1 MNKKTII
8 TILLALVAMAGQ
20 AKTFKT
26 IKAAVER
33 GQSQDCLDYTGCEQ
47 ARTKFKNP
55 VAMAC
60 VNVSNGEL
68 KAREVI
74 MRDTAT
80 TVHFTMEY
88 EKGNLF
94 RFAKES
100 YLMDEDGNRYPLRSA
115 EGIALDVWVQSPE
128 SGITEFTMHFEPL
141 SKKVQIFD
149 FIEGDGTGAFKL
161 LGIHD
166 KKYKIKFPTIQEL
179 ADANPWTVP
188 EDWFKTDTVTIR
200 GRIEG
205 FNAEQLGFDMLHCY
219 YKDEFEKGD
228 AVQVL
233 NIAPDGTF
241 CKKFKIS
248 YPFRQL
254 FWTKEAKTQF
264 DEIPFFARPGE
275 TIDITVKKDN
285 QDRYVCVY
293 NSGSSHDVER
303 WLRSGND
310 FSDVLRPL
318 SSFKGKLEE
327 GNCLAESVW
336 QNAMYRLQTV
346 SRREHY
352 TPMEMQLALA
362 DIQANFIERY
372 LSYVDNYASDLVKYE
387 ERDGKWNAEIVDSV
401 EYEKICD
408 AKNYYPLHRIDFDNP
423 LLLANQNFHFTLN
436 HIQFANYV
444 RNRTYKGLMDENGGM
459 EVNFKNYSTVLSNY
473 LAALRDLMGT
483 DKNNMMVQLCAYKD
497 MLSDFDNWADDD
509 NLNQWLSEDTT
520 DTETMKR
527 EVLEN
532 WPTRNKMLPLYL
544 TTFTDPYIHQKAEQ
558 FCAYKKSQK
567 DLATPLPDAPMADLI
582 RSLSAKYPGK
592 FLMIDFWGMSCGPCR
607 GAIQASKELRAE
619 IAKRDDVKLIFIAGE
634 RTTEGSD
641 EYKQYVAEWLSN
653 EETVCVTN
661 ADFTRLQELF
671 QFNGIPHYETIT
683 PDCRRVR
690 EDLRF
695 SGYHNFDYELQRL
708 LEKLK

>member
-8 TILLALVAMAGQ
+8 TVLLALVAMAGQ

-26 IKAAVER
+26 IK
-33 GQSQDCLDYTGCEQ
+33 
-47 ARTKFKNP
+47 NP

-60 VNVSNGEL
+60 VNVANGEL

-74 MRDTAT
+74 FRDTAT

-88 EKGNLF
+88 SKGQSF
-94 RFAKES
+94 QFVSSS
-100 YLMDEDGNRYPLRSA
+100 YLMDEDGNRYPL
-115 EGIALDVWVQSPE
+115 P
-128 SGITEFTMHFEPL
+128 EFTMHFAPL
-141 SKKVQIFD
+141 PKKIQIFD
-149 FIEGDGTGAFKL
+149 FIEGDGSGAFKL

-166 KKYKIKFPTIQEL
+166 KKYKIKFPTMQEL

-188 EDWFKTDTVTIR
+188 QDWFKSDTITIK
-200 GRIEG
+200 GRIED

-219 YKDEFEKGD
+219 YEDEFEKED

-285 QDRYVCVY
+285 QGRYVCVY

-303 WLRSGND
+303 WLHTD
-310 FSDVLRPL
+310 DYSDVFRPL
-318 SSFKGKLEE
+318 SSFKGKLEDA
-327 GNCLAESVW
+327 NSQAESVW

-372 LSYVDNYASDLVKYE
+372 LSYVDNYASDLIKYE
-387 ERDGKWNAEIVDSV
+387 ERDGKWNAEVLDSV
-401 EYEKICD
+401 EYEKIYD

-423 LLLANQNFHFTLN
+423 LLLANQDFHFTLN

-444 RNRTYKGLMDENGGM
+444 RNRQYKGLMDESGGM
-459 EVNFKNYSTVLSNY
+459 ETNFKNYSAALSNY
-473 LAALRDLMGT
+473 LSALRDLMGT
-483 DKNNMMVQLCAYKD
+483 DKDNMMVQLCAYKD
-497 MLSDFDNWADDD
+497 MLSDFDNWADDEI
-509 NLNQWLSEDTT
+509 LNQWQPNDTT
-520 DTETMKR
+520 ITEARKK
-527 EVLEN
+527 EYIEN
-532 WPTRNKMLPLYL
+532 WPTRNKMLSLYL
-544 TTFTDPYIHQKAEQ
+544 ATFTNPYIHQKAEQ
-558 FCAYKKSQK
+558 FCAYKKSQTN
-567 DLATPLPDAPMADLI
+567 LATPLPDAPMADLI
-582 RSLSAKYPGK
+582 RSLCTKYPGK
-592 FLMIDFWGMSCGPCR
+592 ILMIDFWGMSCGPCR

-634 RTTEGSD
+634 RTADGSD
-641 EYKQYVAEWLSN
+641 AYKQYVAEWLSN

-671 QFNGIPHYETIT
+671 RFNGIPHYETIT

-690 EDLRF
+690 DDLRID
-695 SGYHNFDYELQRL
+695 GYDYLDYKLQRL
-708 LEKLK
+708 LDKLK

>member
-1 MNKKTII
+1 MKQIII
-8 TILLALVAMAGQ
+8 TIQFALVAMAGQ

-26 IKAAVER
+26 I
-33 GQSQDCLDYTGCEQ
+33 
-47 ARTKFKNP
+47 KNP

-74 MRDTAT
+74 FRDTAT
-80 TVHFTMEY
+80 TVHFTIEY
-88 EKGNLF
+88 EKGNNF

-115 EGIALDVWVQSPE
+115 EGIALDSWVQSPE
-128 SGITEFTMHFEPL
+128 SGVTDFTMHFEPL
-141 SKKVQIFD
+141 PKKVQVFD
-149 FIEGDGTGAFKL
+149 FIEGDGSGAFKL

-166 KKYKIKFPTIQEL
+166 KKYKIKFPTMQEL
-179 ADANPWTVP
+179 ADANPWMVP
-188 EDWFKTDTVTIR
+188 EDWFKTDTITIR

-219 YKDEFEKGD
+219 YEDEFEKGD

-233 NIAPDGTF
+233 NIEPDGIF

-254 FWTKEAKTQF
+254 FWPQEAKTQF
-264 DEIPFFARPGE
+264 DGIPFFARPGE
-275 TIDITVKKDN
+275 TIDITVRKDDN
-285 QDRYVCVY
+285 GKYVCVY

-303 WLRSGND
+303 WLRSSD
-310 FSDVLRPL
+310 EYSDVFRPL

-327 GNCLAESVW
+327 ANSQAESVW

-387 ERDGKWNAEIVDSV
+387 ERDGKWNAEVLDSV
-401 EYEKICD
+401 EYEKIYD
-408 AKNYYPLHRIDFDNP
+408 TKNYYPLHRIDFDNP
-423 LLLANQNFHFTLN
+423 LLLANQDFHFTLN

-444 RNRTYKGLMDENGGM
+444 RNRKYKGLMDENGGM
-459 EVNFKNYSTVLSNY
+459 EVTFKNFSTALSNY
-473 LAALRDLMGT
+473 LTALRDLMGT
-483 DKNNMMVQLCAYKD
+483 DKDNMMVQLCAYKD
-497 MLSDFDNWADDD
+497 MLSDFDNWVDDD
-509 NLNQWLSEDTT
+509 VITQWLSAADTV
-520 DTETMKR
+520 DTEAGKK
-527 EVLEN
+527 EIIEN
-532 WPTRNKMLPLYL
+532 WPTRNKMLLLYL
-544 TTFTDPYIHQKAEQ
+544 ATFTNPYIHQKAEQ
-558 FCAYKKSQK
+558 FCAYKKSQTN
-567 DLATPLPDAPMADLI
+567 LATPLPDAPMADLI
-582 RSLSAKYPGK
+582 HSLCAKYPGK
-592 FLMIDFWGMSCGPCR
+592 ILMIDFWGMSCGPCR

-634 RTTEGSD
+634 RTADGSD
-641 EYKQYVAEWLSN
+641 AYKQYVAEWLSN

-690 EDLRF
+690 DDLRID
-695 SGYHNFDYELQRL
+695 GYDNFDYELARL
-708 LEKLK
+708 KERLK

>member
-8 TILLALVAMAGQ
+8 TILLALVAMTGQ
-20 AKTFKT
+20 AKTYKT
-26 IKAAVER
+26 IK
-33 GQSQDCLDYTGCEQ
+33 
-47 ARTKFKNP
+47 NP
-55 VAMAC
+55 EAMAC
-60 VNVSNGEL
+60 VNMSNGEL

-74 MRDTAT
+74 MCDTAT
-80 TVHFTMEY
+80 TVHFTIEY
-88 EKGNLF
+88 EKGNNF

-115 EGIALDVWVQSPE
+115 EGIALDAWVQSPE
-128 SGITEFTMHFEPL
+128 SGVTDFTMHFEPL
-141 SKKVQIFD
+141 PKKVQVFD
-149 FIEGDGTGAFKL
+149 FIEGDGSGAFKL

-166 KKYKIKFPTIQEL
+166 KKYKIKFPTMQEL

-188 EDWFKTDTVTIR
+188 QDWFKSDTITIK
-200 GRIEG
+200 GRIED

-219 YKDEFEKGD
+219 YEDEFEKED

-285 QDRYVCVY
+285 QGRYVCVY

-303 WLRSGND
+303 WLHTD
-310 FSDVLRPL
+310 DYSDVFRPL

-327 GNCLAESVW
+327 ANSQAESVW

-387 ERDGKWNAEIVDSV
+387 ERDGKWNAEVLDSV
-401 EYEKICD
+401 EYEKIYD

-423 LLLANQNFHFTLN
+423 LLLASYAFQLTLN
-436 HIQFANYV
+436 RIQYAIPVRQVLGNDSLNANQ
-444 RNRTYKGLMDENGGM
+444 RTIEYYSVLRQMLGSKENTL
-459 EVNFKNYSTVLSNY
+459 V
-473 LAALRDLMGT
+473 A
-483 DKNNMMVQLCAYKD
+483 QLCSYKVMQD
-497 MLSDFDNWADDD
+497 NVEIWRNNRDILLEHMKQHGATLSDTLWQKAF
-509 NLNQWLSEDTT
+509 
-520 DTETMKR
+520 
-527 EVLEN
+527 EN
-532 WPTRNKMLPLYL
+532 IPSLDERFNIFINHITH
-544 TTFTDPYIHQKAEQ
+544 PYIHQKAEQ
-558 FCAYKKSQK
+558 FYNNQMAQTDIAS
-567 DLATPLPDAPMADLI
+567 PLPVTPMADLI
-582 RSLSAKYPGK
+582 RSLCAKYPGK
-592 FLMIDFWGMSCGPCR
+592 ILMIDFWGMSCGPCR
-607 GAIQASKELRAE
+607 GAIQLSKELRAE

-641 EYKQYVAEWLSN
+641 EYKKYVSEWLAD
-653 EETVCVTN
+653 EETICVTKS
-661 ADFTRLQELF
+661 DFVRLQELF
-671 QFNGIPHYETIT
+671 QFNSIPHYETIT
-683 PDCRRVR
+683 PDCRRVCD
-690 EDLRF
+690 DLRIN
-695 SGYHNFDYELQRL
+695 GYDNFDEELQRL
-708 LEKLK
+708 KEKLK

>member
-8 TILLALVAMAGQ
+8 TILLALAAMAGQ

-26 IKAAVER
+26 IK
-33 GQSQDCLDYTGCEQ
+33 
-47 ARTKFKNP
+47 NP
-55 VAMAC
+55 VAMAH
-60 VNVSNGEL
+60 NIYGGEL

-74 MRDTAT
+74 FRDTAT
-80 TVHFTMEY
+80 TVHFTIDY
-88 EKGNLF
+88 PKGQWFSINSTSF
-94 RFAKES
+94 
-100 YLMDEDGNRYPLRSA
+100 LMDENGNRYPLRSA
-115 EGIALDVWVQSPE
+115 EGITLNKYGE
-128 SGITEFTMHFEPL
+128 SMGPTDFVLHFEPMP
-141 SKKVQIFD
+141 KRVQVFD
-149 FIEGDGTGAFKL
+149 YREGDGTGAFKL

-166 KKYKIKFPTIQEL
+166 KKYKIKFPTMQEL

-188 EDWFKTDTVTIR
+188 ADWFKTDTVTIQ
-200 GRIEG
+200 GRIED
-205 FNAEQLGFDMLHCY
+205 FNAEQFGFDMLHCY
-219 YKDEFEKGD
+219 YKDEFEKED

-233 NIAPDGTF
+233 

-254 FWTKEAKTQF
+254 FWTKDAKTQF

-285 QDRYVCVY
+285 QGRYVCVY

-303 WLRSGND
+303 WLRSGD
-310 FSDVLRPL
+310 DYGDVFRPL

-327 GNCLAESVW
+327 ANSQAESVW
-336 QNAMYRLQTV
+336 QNAMYRLQAV

-387 ERDGKWNAEIVDSV
+387 ERDGKWNAEVLDSV
-401 EYEKICD
+401 EYEKIYD

-423 LLLANQNFHFTLN
+423 LLLANQDFHFTLN

-444 RNRTYKGLMDENGGM
+444 RNRQYKGLVDENGGM
-459 EVNFKNYSTVLSNY
+459 ELSFKNFSTALSNY

-483 DKNNMMVQLCAYKD
+483 DKNNMMVQLCAYKH
-497 MLSDFDNWADDD
+497 MLSDFDNWLDEDFIT
-509 NLNQWLSEDTT
+509 QWLSAADTT
-520 DTETMKR
+520 DIEARKK
-527 EVLEN
+527 EILEN
-532 WPTRNKMLPLYL
+532 RPTRNKMLPLYL
-544 TTFTDPYIHQKAEQ
+544 ATFTNPYIHQKAEQ
-558 FCAYKKSQK
+558 FCAYKKSQTN
-567 DLATPLPDAPMADLI
+567 LATPLPDAPMADLI
-582 RSLSAKYPGK
+582 RSLCAKYPGK
-592 FLMIDFWGMSCGPCR
+592 ILMIDFWGMGCGPCR
-607 GAIQASKELRAE
+607 AAIQSSKDKRAE

-634 RTTEGSD
+634 RTTDGSD
-641 EYKQYVAEWLSN
+641 AYKQYVAEWLSN
-653 EETVCVTN
+653 EETVCVTD

-671 QFNGIPHYETIT
+671 RFNGIPHYETIT

-690 EDLRF
+690 DDLRID
-695 SGYHNFDYELQRL
+695 GYDNFDYELQRL
-708 LEKLK
+708 KEKLK

>member
-1 MNKKTII
+1 MKQIII
-8 TILLALVAMAGQ
+8 TIQFALVAMAGQ

-26 IKAAVER
+26 I
-33 GQSQDCLDYTGCEQ
+33 
-47 ARTKFKNP
+47 KNP

-80 TVHFTMEY
+80 TVHFTIEY
-88 EKGNLF
+88 EKGNNF

-115 EGIALDVWVQSPE
+115 EGIALDSWVQSPE
-128 SGITEFTMHFEPL
+128 SGVTDFTMHFEPL
-141 SKKVQIFD
+141 PKKVQIFD
-149 FIEGDGTGAFKL
+149 FIEGDGSGAFKL

-166 KKYKIKFPTIQEL
+166 KKYKIKFPTMQEL

-188 EDWFKTDTVTIR
+188 EDWFKTDTITIR

-219 YKDEFEKGD
+219 YEDEFEKGD

-233 NIAPDGTF
+233 NIEPDGIF

-254 FWTKEAKTQF
+254 FWTQEAKTQF
-264 DEIPFFARPGE
+264 DGIPFFARPGE
-275 TIDITVKKDN
+275 TIDITVRKDDN
-285 QDRYVCVY
+285 GKYVCVY

-303 WLRSGND
+303 WLRSSD
-310 FSDVLRPL
+310 EYSDVFRPL

-327 GNCLAESVW
+327 ANSQAESVW

-387 ERDGKWNAEIVDSV
+387 ERDGKWNAEVLDSV
-401 EYEKICD
+401 EYEKIYD
-408 AKNYYPLHRIDFDNP
+408 TKNYYPLHRIDFDNP
-423 LLLANQNFHFTLN
+423 LLLANQDFHFTLN

-444 RNRTYKGLMDENGGM
+444 RNRKYKGLMDENGGM
-459 EVNFKNYSTVLSNY
+459 EVTFKNFSTALSNY
-473 LAALRDLMGT
+473 LTALRDLMGT
-483 DKNNMMVQLCAYKD
+483 DKDNMMVQLCTYKD
-497 MLSDFDNWADDD
+497 MLSDFDNWVDDD
-509 NLNQWLSEDTT
+509 VITQWLSAADTV
-520 DTETMKR
+520 DTEAGKK
-527 EVLEN
+527 EIIEN
-532 WPTRNKMLPLYL
+532 WPTRNKMLLLYL
-544 TTFTDPYIHQKAEQ
+544 ATFTNPYIHQKAEQ
-558 FCAYKKSQK
+558 FYAYKKSQTN
-567 DLATPLPDAPMADLI
+567 LATPLPDAPMADLI
-582 RSLSAKYPGK
+582 RSLCAKYPGK
-592 FLMIDFWGMSCGPCR
+592 ILMIDFWGMGCGPCR
-607 GAIQASKELRAE
+607 AAIQESKELRAE

-641 EYKQYVAEWLSN
+641 AYKKYVAEWLSD

-671 QFNGIPHYETIT
+671 LFNGIPHYETIT
-683 PDCRRVR
+683 PDGRRVR
-690 EDLRF
+690 DDLRIN
-695 SGYHNFDYELQRL
+695 GYDNFDYELERL
-708 LEKLK
+708 KEKLK

>member
-8 TILLALVAMAGQ
+8 TILLALAAMAGQ

-26 IKAAVER
+26 IK
-33 GQSQDCLDYTGCEQ
+33 
-47 ARTKFKNP
+47 NP
-55 VAMAC
+55 VAMAH
-60 VNVSNGEL
+60 NIYGGEL

-74 MRDTAT
+74 FRDTAT
-80 TVHFTMEY
+80 TVHFTIDY
-88 EKGNLF
+88 PKGQWFSINSTSF
-94 RFAKES
+94 
-100 YLMDEDGNRYPLRSA
+100 LMDEDGNRYPLRSA
-115 EGIALDVWVQSPE
+115 EGITLNKYGE
-128 SGITEFTMHFEPL
+128 SMGPTDFVLHFEPMP
-141 SKKVQIFD
+141 KRVQVFD
-149 FIEGDGTGAFKL
+149 YREGDGTGAFKL

-166 KKYKIKFPTIQEL
+166 KKYKIKFSTMQEL

-188 EDWFKTDTVTIR
+188 ADWFKTDTVTIQ
-200 GRIEG
+200 GRIED
-205 FNAEQLGFDMLHCY
+205 FNAEQFGFDMLHCY
-219 YKDEFEKGD
+219 YKDEFEKED

-254 FWTKEAKTQF
+254 FWTKDAKTQF

-285 QDRYVCVY
+285 QGRYVCVY

-303 WLRSGND
+303 WLRSGD
-310 FSDVLRPL
+310 DYGDVFRPL

-327 GNCLAESVW
+327 ANSQAESVW
-336 QNAMYRLQTV
+336 QNAMYRLQAV

-387 ERDGKWNAEIVDSV
+387 ERDGKWNAEVLDSV
-401 EYEKICD
+401 EYEKIYD

-423 LLLANQNFHFTLN
+423 LLLANQDFHFTLN

-444 RNRTYKGLMDENGGM
+444 RNRQYKGLVDENGGM
-459 EVNFKNYSTVLSNY
+459 ELSFKNFSTALSNY

-483 DKNNMMVQLCAYKD
+483 DKNNMMVQLCTYKH
-497 MLSDFDNWADDD
+497 MLSDFDNWLDEDFIA
-509 NLNQWLSEDTT
+509 QWLSADDTT
-520 DTETMKR
+520 DIEARKK
-527 EVLEN
+527 EILEN
-532 WPTRNKMLPLYL
+532 RPTRNKMLPLYL
-544 TTFTDPYIHQKAEQ
+544 ATFTNPYIHQKAEQ
-558 FCAYKKSQK
+558 FCAYKKSQTN
-567 DLATPLPDAPMADLI
+567 LATPLPDAPMADLI
-582 RSLSAKYPGK
+582 RSLCAKYPGK
-592 FLMIDFWGMSCGPCR
+592 ILMIDFWGMGCGPCR
-607 GAIQASKELRAE
+607 AAIQSSKDKRAE

-641 EYKQYVAEWLSN
+641 AYKQYVAEWLSN
-653 EETVCVTN
+653 EETVCVTD

-671 QFNGIPHYETIT
+671 RFNGIPHYETIT

-690 EDLRF
+690 DDLRID
-695 SGYHNFDYELQRL
+695 GYDNFDYELQRL
-708 LEKLK
+708 LDKLK

>member
-1 MNKKTII
+1 MNVNKKTII
-8 TILLALVAMAGQ
+8 TILLAIVAMTGQ
-20 AKTFKT
+20 TKTYKT
-26 IKAAVER
+26 IK
-33 GQSQDCLDYTGCEQ
+33 
-47 ARTKFKNP
+47 NP
-55 VAMAC
+55 EAMTC
-60 VNVSNGEL
+60 VNMSNGEL

-74 MRDTAT
+74 MCDTAT
-80 TVHFTMEY
+80 TVHFTIEY
-88 EKGNLF
+88 EKGNNF

-115 EGIALDVWVQSPE
+115 EGIALDSWVQSPE
-128 SGITEFTMHFEPL
+128 SGVTDFTMHFEPL
-141 SKKVQIFD
+141 PKKVQVFD
-149 FIEGDGTGAFKL
+149 FIEGDGSGAFKL

-166 KKYKIKFPTIQEL
+166 KKYKIKFPTMQEL

-188 EDWFKTDTVTIR
+188 QDWFKSDTITIK
-200 GRIEG
+200 GRIED

-219 YKDEFEKGD
+219 YEDEFEKGD

-285 QDRYVCVY
+285 QGRYVCVY

-303 WLRSGND
+303 WLHTD
-310 FSDVLRPL
+310 DYSDVFRPL
-318 SSFKGKLEE
+318 SSFKGKLEDA
-327 GNCLAESVW
+327 NSQAESVW

-346 SRREHY
+346 SRCEHY

-387 ERDGKWNAEIVDSV
+387 ERDGKWNAEVLDSV
-401 EYEKICD
+401 EYEKIYD

-444 RNRTYKGLMDENGGM
+444 RNRQYKGLMDENGGM
-459 EVNFKNYSTVLSNY
+459 EVSFKNFSTALSNY

-483 DKNNMMVQLCAYKD
+483 DKNNMMVQLCAYKH
-497 MLSDFDNWADDD
+497 MLSDFDNWLDEDFIT
-509 NLNQWLSEDTT
+509 QWLSAADTT
-520 DTETMKR
+520 DIEARKK
-527 EVLEN
+527 EILEN
-532 WPTRNKMLPLYL
+532 RPTRNKMLPLYL
-544 TTFTDPYIHQKAEQ
+544 ATFTNPYIHQKAEQ
-558 FCAYKKSQK
+558 FCAYKKSQTN
-567 DLATPLPDAPMADLI
+567 LATLLPDAPMADLI
-582 RSLSAKYPGK
+582 RSLCAKYPGK
-592 FLMIDFWGMSCGPCR
+592 ILMIDFWGMGCGPCR

-634 RTTEGSD
+634 RTADGSD
-641 EYKQYVAEWLSN
+641 AYKQYVAEWLSN

-690 EDLRF
+690 DDLRID
-695 SGYHNFDYELQRL
+695 GYDNFDYELQRL
-708 LEKLK
+708 LDKLK

>member
-1 MNKKTII
+1 MNVNKKTII
-8 TILLALVAMAGQ
+8 TILLAIVAMTGQ
-20 AKTFKT
+20 AKTYKT
-26 IKAAVER
+26 IK
-33 GQSQDCLDYTGCEQ
+33 
-47 ARTKFKNP
+47 NP
-55 VAMAC
+55 EAMAC
-60 VNVSNGEL
+60 VNMSNGEL
-68 KAREVI
+68 KACEVI
-74 MRDTAT
+74 MCDTAT
-80 TVHFTMEY
+80 TVHFTIEY
-88 EKGNLF
+88 EKGNNF

-115 EGIALDVWVQSPE
+115 EGIALDSWVQSPE
-128 SGITEFTMHFEPL
+128 SGVTDFTMHFEPL
-141 SKKVQIFD
+141 PKKVQVFD
-149 FIEGDGTGAFKL
+149 FIEGDGSGAFML

-166 KKYKIKFPTIQEL
+166 KKYKIKFPTMQEL

-188 EDWFKTDTVTIR
+188 QDWFKSDTITIK
-200 GRIEG
+200 GRIED

-219 YKDEFEKGD
+219 YEDEFEKED

-285 QDRYVCVY
+285 QGRYVCVY

-303 WLRSGND
+303 WLHTD
-310 FSDVLRPL
+310 DYSDVFRPL
-318 SSFKGKLEE
+318 SSFKGKLEDA
-327 GNCLAESVW
+327 NSQAESVW

-387 ERDGKWNAEIVDSV
+387 ERDGKWNAEVLDSV
-401 EYEKICD
+401 EYEKIYD

-444 RNRTYKGLMDENGGM
+444 RNRQYKGLMDENGGM
-459 EVNFKNYSTVLSNY
+459 EVTFKNFSTALSNY

-483 DKNNMMVQLCAYKD
+483 DKNNMMVQLCAYKH
-497 MLSDFDNWADDD
+497 MLSDFDNWLDEDFIT
-509 NLNQWLSEDTT
+509 QWLSAADTT
-520 DTETMKR
+520 DIEARKK
-527 EVLEN
+527 EILEN
-532 WPTRNKMLPLYL
+532 RPTRNKMLPLYL
-544 TTFTDPYIHQKAEQ
+544 ATFTNPYIHQKAEQ
-558 FCAYKKSQK
+558 FCAYKKSQTN
-567 DLATPLPDAPMADLI
+567 LATLLPDAPMADLI
-582 RSLSAKYPGK
+582 RSLCAKYPGK
-592 FLMIDFWGMSCGPCR
+592 ILMIDFWGMGCGPCR
-607 GAIQASKELRAE
+607 GAIQANKELRAE

-634 RTTEGSD
+634 RTADGSD
-641 EYKQYVAEWLSN
+641 AYKQYVAEWLSN

-690 EDLRF
+690 DDLRIN
-695 SGYHNFDYELQRL
+695 GYDNFDYELQRL
-708 LEKLK
+708 LDKLK

>member
-8 TILLALVAMAGQ
+8 TILLALAAMAGQ

-26 IKAAVER
+26 IK
-33 GQSQDCLDYTGCEQ
+33 
-47 ARTKFKNP
+47 NP
-55 VAMAC
+55 VAMAH
-60 VNVSNGEL
+60 NIYGGEL

-74 MRDTAT
+74 FRDTAT
-80 TVHFTMEY
+80 TVHFTIDY
-88 EKGNLF
+88 PKGQWFSINSTSF
-94 RFAKES
+94 
-100 YLMDEDGNRYPLRSA
+100 LMDEDGNRYPLRSA
-115 EGIALDVWVQSPE
+115 ERITLNKYGE
-128 SGITEFTMHFEPL
+128 SMGPTDFVLHFEPMP
-141 SKKVQIFD
+141 KRVQVFD
-149 FIEGDGTGAFKL
+149 YREGDGTGAFKL

-166 KKYKIKFPTIQEL
+166 KKYKIKFPTMQEL

-188 EDWFKTDTVTIR
+188 ADWFKTDTVTIQ
-200 GRIEG
+200 GRIED
-205 FNAEQLGFDMLHCY
+205 FNAEQFGFDMLHCY
-219 YKDEFEKGD
+219 YKDEFEKED

-254 FWTKEAKTQF
+254 FWTKDAKTQF

-285 QDRYVCVY
+285 QGRYVCVY

-303 WLRSGND
+303 WLRSGD
-310 FSDVLRPL
+310 DYGDVFRPL
-318 SSFKGKLEE
+318 SSFKGKLEDA
-327 GNCLAESVW
+327 NSQAESVW
-336 QNAMYRLQTV
+336 QNAMYRLQAV

-387 ERDGKWNAEIVDSV
+387 ERDGKWNAEVLDSV
-401 EYEKICD
+401 EYEKIYD

-444 RNRTYKGLMDENGGM
+444 RNRQYKGLMDENGGM
-459 EVNFKNYSTVLSNY
+459 EVSLKNFSTALSNY

-483 DKNNMMVQLCAYKD
+483 DKNNMMVQLCTYKH
-497 MLSDFDNWADDD
+497 MLSDFDNWLDEDFIT
-509 NLNQWLSEDTT
+509 QWLSAADTT
-520 DTETMKR
+520 DIEARKK
-527 EVLEN
+527 EILEN
-532 WPTRNKMLPLYL
+532 RPTRNKMLPLYL
-544 TTFTDPYIHQKAEQ
+544 ATFTNPYIHQKAEQ
-558 FCAYKKSQK
+558 FCAYKKSQTN
-567 DLATPLPDAPMADLI
+567 LATPLPDAPMADLI
-582 RSLSAKYPGK
+582 RSLCAKYPGK
-592 FLMIDFWGMSCGPCR
+592 ILMIDFWGMGCGPCCA
-607 GAIQASKELRAE
+607 AIQSSKDKRAE

-641 EYKQYVAEWLSN
+641 AYKQYVAEWLSN
-653 EETVCVTN
+653 EETVCVTD

-671 QFNGIPHYETIT
+671 RFNGIPHYETIT

-690 EDLRF
+690 DDLRID
-695 SGYHNFDYELQRL
+695 GYDNFDYELQRL
-708 LEKLK
+708 LDKLK

>member
-8 TILLALVAMAGQ
+8 TILLALAAMAGQ

-26 IKAAVER
+26 IK
-33 GQSQDCLDYTGCEQ
+33 
-47 ARTKFKNP
+47 NP
-55 VAMAC
+55 VAMAH
-60 VNVSNGEL
+60 NIYGGEL

-74 MRDTAT
+74 FRDTAT
-80 TVHFTMEY
+80 TVHFTIDY
-88 EKGNLF
+88 PKGQWFSINSTSF
-94 RFAKES
+94 
-100 YLMDEDGNRYPLRSA
+100 LMDEDGNRYPLRSA
-115 EGIALDVWVQSPE
+115 EGITLNKYGE
-128 SGITEFTMHFEPL
+128 SMGPTDFVLHFEPMP
-141 SKKVQIFD
+141 KRVQVFD
-149 FIEGDGTGAFKL
+149 YREGDGTGAFKL

-166 KKYKIKFPTIQEL
+166 KKYKIKFSTMQEL

-188 EDWFKTDTVTIR
+188 ADWFKTDTVTIQ
-200 GRIEG
+200 GRIED
-205 FNAEQLGFDMLHCY
+205 FNAEQFGFDMLHCY
-219 YKDEFEKGD
+219 YKDEFEKED

-254 FWTKEAKTQF
+254 FWTKDAKTQF

-285 QDRYVCVY
+285 QGRYVCVY

-303 WLRSGND
+303 WLRSGD
-310 FSDVLRPL
+310 DYGDVFRPL

-327 GNCLAESVW
+327 ANSQAESVW
-336 QNAMYRLQTV
+336 QNAMYRLQAV

-387 ERDGKWNAEIVDSV
+387 ERDGKWNAEVLDSV
-401 EYEKICD
+401 EYEKIYD

-423 LLLANQNFHFTLN
+423 LLLANQDFHFTLN

-444 RNRTYKGLMDENGGM
+444 RNRQYKGLVDENGGM
-459 EVNFKNYSTVLSNY
+459 ELSFKNFSTALSNY

-483 DKNNMMVQLCAYKD
+483 DKNNMMVQLCTYKH
-497 MLSDFDNWADDD
+497 MLSDFDNWLDEDFIA
-509 NLNQWLSEDTT
+509 QWLSADDTT
-520 DTETMKR
+520 DIEARKK
-527 EVLEN
+527 EILEN
-532 WPTRNKMLPLYL
+532 RPTRNKMLPLYL
-544 TTFTDPYIHQKAEQ
+544 ATFTNPYIHQKAEQ
-558 FCAYKKSQK
+558 FCAYKKSQTN
-567 DLATPLPDAPMADLI
+567 LATPLPDAPMADLI
-582 RSLSAKYPGK
+582 RSLCAKYPGK
-592 FLMIDFWGMSCGPCR
+592 ILMIDFWGMGCGPCR
-607 GAIQASKELRAE
+607 AAIQSSKDKRAE

-641 EYKQYVAEWLSN
+641 AYKQYVAEWLSN
-653 EETVCVTN
+653 EETFCVTN

-690 EDLRF
+690 DDLRID
-695 SGYHNFDYELQRL
+695 GYDNFASELTRL
-708 LEKLK
+708 KERLK